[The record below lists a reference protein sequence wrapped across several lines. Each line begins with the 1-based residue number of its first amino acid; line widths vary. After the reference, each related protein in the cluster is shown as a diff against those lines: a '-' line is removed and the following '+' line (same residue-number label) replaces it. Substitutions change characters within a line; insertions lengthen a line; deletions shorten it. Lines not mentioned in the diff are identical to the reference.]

1 MADTLTLEAVE
12 ILRPGTY
19 IDAHGRQVTVSK
31 ADMVELAAAYDPAL
45 RDAPAVV
52 GHPRMDD
59 PAYGWMRNLRVEGE
73 VLLCDLDGVDPDFA
87 DSLQT
92 GRYKHRSLSF
102 YRPASRGNPKPGSH
116 YPKHLGLL
124 GARAPAVPG
133 LKPIAFG
140 EGDDDAVIID
150 LCATDWRMPWALRS
164 IATGF
169 GRFRDWLIQEK
180 GLDEADKILPAYVA
194 EDLRSTAAGIE
205 AEVQAEAR
213 AEPATNF
220 STPDN
225 GGPMGTQE
233 DLAAREAALSQR
245 EATLAA
251 REQGIKNKEVAL
263 AAAEDAARTKDDAA
277 FVDALIAEGRLAPGE
292 KDSVLAELAAMDD
305 GAAVIELA
313 ADEGETVKLTPHQ
326 AYRSRLSKASKLV
339 EHGEFDKGKRDPGAV
354 DFAAPDGYTVSPVGC
369 TRAGQRLDRRRF
381 GGWRRGGQGGIV
393 RQVSST
399 GRRRV

>member
-1 MADTLTLEAVE
+1 MADTITLEAVE

-19 IDAHGRQVTVSK
+19 TDANGRQVTVTT

-52 GHPRMDD
+52 GHPKMDD
-59 PAYGWMRNLRVEGE
+59 PAYGWMRNLRVDGE

-87 DSLQT
+87 ASLQA

-140 EGDDDAVIID
+140 EGDDDAVVID
-150 LCATDWRMPWALRS
+150 LCAADWRMPWAFRS
-164 IATGF
+164 IANGF
-169 GRFRDWLIQEK
+169 GRFRDWLIQEQ
-180 GLDEADKILPAYVA
+180 GVEAADKIMPAYVA

-205 AEVQAEAR
+205 ADAQAEER
-213 AEPATNF
+213 AAPTTSF

-233 DLAAREAALSQR
+233 DLAAREAALIKR
-245 EATLAA
+245 EAELGA
-251 REQGIKNKEVAL
+251 REKTVDARAVAL
-263 AAAEDAARTKDDAA
+263 AAAEDDSRKKDDAA
-277 FVDALIAEGRLAPGE
+277 FVNGLIAEGRLAPGE

-313 ADEGETVKLTPHQ
+313 ADEGKTVKLTPRQ
-326 AYRSRLSKASKLV
+326 AYRSRLSKAPKLL
-339 EHGEFDKGKRDPGAV
+339 ERGEFDKGKRDPGAV
-354 DFAAPDGYTVSPVGC
+354 DFAAPDGYTVSPLSADINA
-369 TRAGQRLDRRRF
+369 RATAYQRAHP
-381 GGWRRGGQGGIV
+381 GIDYA
-393 RQVSST
+393 T
-399 GRRRV
+399 ALAAILK